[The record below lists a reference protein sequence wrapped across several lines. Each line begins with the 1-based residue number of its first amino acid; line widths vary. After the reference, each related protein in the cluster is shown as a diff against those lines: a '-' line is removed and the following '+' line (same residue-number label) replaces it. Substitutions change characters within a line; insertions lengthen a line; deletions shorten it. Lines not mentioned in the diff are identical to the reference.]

1 MSPRPFSE
9 NPPMRERCVRPLLA
23 VLLLVL
29 LAPACETVPIMGR
42 SQLNLLS
49 EPDEIQVARVAQR
62 IIAAVQKPSLPRGAK
77 VIEEN
82 QANAFALPGG
92 KIAVYTGIL
101 PITKDDAGLTAVIG
115 HEVGH
120 VIAHQSAE
128 RVSQQMVAEGLGGA
142 LVSGVPG
149 TDPQTSAQVA
159 GLFAQGPLLPGWLPE
174 ALTYY
179 KPRP

>member
-1 MSPRPFSE
+1 M
-9 NPPMRERCVRPLLA
+9 
-23 VLLLVL
+23 
-29 LAPACETVPIMGR
+29 
-42 SQLNLLS
+42 
-49 EPDEIQVARVAQR
+49 
-62 IIAAVQKPSLPRGAK
+62 
-77 VIEEN
+77 IEEN

-120 VIAHQSAE
+120 VIAHHSAE

-149 TDPQTSAQVA
+149 TDPQTSVLVA